1 MSHCQ
6 RFALRICKPDWS
18 IYDPSELRLFGPMA
32 SNLPKNIEQLLKEA
46 TKGVDRVAAFRS
58 YVKLLDTGYKTS
70 EKLGGELRKQERTY
84 NKLKEDHTFFARH
97 RAKVDV
103 LLRAMRETYT
113 NSTKALR
120 MFEELAQHYP
130 AQYVF
135 DVCKLGSYRLGL
147 VQGWSFL
154 SIQSASRIEAD
165 QNYVNVVIPA
175 IAQVLPNHR
184 DYVELRNSGI
194 EERVQAELDKLNEMR
209 RVKSEIDTG
218 LPKWSDAMKALAE
231 EMKAEDL
238 ALLNQQE
245 RTVQEKL
252 AAGTVF
258 KFANS
263 A

>member
-1 MSHCQ
+1 
-6 RFALRICKPDWS
+6 
-18 IYDPSELRLFGPMA
+18 MA
-32 SNLPKNIEQLLKEA
+32 STLPNNLEKLLKEA
-46 TKGVDRVAAFRS
+46 TKGVDAVEAFRS
-58 YVKLLDTGYKTS
+58 YVKLLDAGYKS
-70 EKLGGELRKQERTY
+70 AEKLGSEIRKQERNY
-84 NKLKEDHTFFARH
+84 NRLKEDHAFFSRH

-103 LLRAMRETYT
+103 LLRAMRETFV

-120 MFEELAQHYP
+120 TLEELAQNYP

-135 DVCKLGSYRLGL
+135 DVCNLGSYRLGS

-154 SIQSASRIEAD
+154 SIQSASRTDAD
-165 QNYVNVVIPA
+165 QNYANAVIPA

-194 EERVQAELDKLNEMR
+194 EERIQSEFDKLNEMR
-209 RVKSEIDTG
+209 RVKAEIDNN
-218 LPKWSDAMKALAE
+218 LPKWSDAMKALAD
-231 EMKAEDL
+231 EMKPADIER
-238 ALLNQQE
+238 LNAQE

-252 AAGTVF
+252 KAGTVF

>member
-1 MSHCQ
+1 M
-6 RFALRICKPDWS
+6 
-18 IYDPSELRLFGPMA
+18 
-32 SNLPKNIEQLLKEA
+32 
-46 TKGVDRVAAFRS
+46 
-58 YVKLLDTGYKTS
+58 
-70 EKLGGELRKQERTY
+70 
-84 NKLKEDHTFFARH
+84 
-97 RAKVDV
+97 
-103 LLRAMRETYT
+103 
-113 NSTKALR
+113 
-120 MFEELAQHYP
+120 
-130 AQYVF
+130 
-135 DVCKLGSYRLGL
+135 
-147 VQGWSFL
+147 
-154 SIQSASRIEAD
+154 
-165 QNYVNVVIPA
+165 
-175 IAQVLPNHR
+175 LPNHR

>member
-1 MSHCQ
+1 
-6 RFALRICKPDWS
+6 
-18 IYDPSELRLFGPMA
+18 MA
-32 SNLPKNIEQLLKEA
+32 TELPKNIEQLLKEA
-46 TKGVDRVAAFRS
+46 TKGVDRVEAFRA
-58 YVKLLDTGYKTS
+58 YVKLLDTSYKTT
-70 EKLGGELRKQERTY
+70 EKLGAELRKQERNY
-84 NKLKEDHTFFARH
+84 NKLKEDKTFFDRH

-120 MFEELAQHYP
+120 TLEELAQHYP

-135 DVCKLGSYRLGL
+135 DVCNLGSYRLGP
-147 VQGWSFL
+147 VQGWAFL

-165 QNYVNVVIPA
+165 QNYVNAVIPA

-184 DYVELRNSGI
+184 DYMELRNAGI
-194 EERVQAELDKLNEMR
+194 EERIQAELDKLNEMR
-209 RVKSEIDTG
+209 RVKSEIDMG
-218 LPKWSDAMKALAE
+218 LPKWSDAMKALAH
-231 EMKAEDL
+231 EMKADDL

-245 RTVQEKL
+245 RAVQEKL
-252 AAGTVF
+252 VSGTVF

>member
-1 MSHCQ
+1 M
-6 RFALRICKPDWS
+6 
-18 IYDPSELRLFGPMA
+18 
-32 SNLPKNIEQLLKEA
+32 
-46 TKGVDRVAAFRS
+46 
-58 YVKLLDTGYKTS
+58 
-70 EKLGGELRKQERTY
+70 
-84 NKLKEDHTFFARH
+84 KEDHAFFSRH

-103 LLRAMRETYT
+103 LLRAMRETFV

-120 MFEELAQHYP
+120 TLEELAQNYP

-135 DVCKLGSYRLGL
+135 DVCNLGSYRLGS

-154 SIQSASRIEAD
+154 SIQSASRTDAD
-165 QNYVNVVIPA
+165 QNYANAVIPA

-194 EERVQAELDKLNEMR
+194 EERIQSEFDKLNEMR
-209 RVKSEIDTG
+209 RVKAEIDNN
-218 LPKWSDAMKALAE
+218 LPKWSDAMKALAD
-231 EMKAEDL
+231 EMKPADIER
-238 ALLNQQE
+238 LNAQE

-252 AAGTVF
+252 KAGTVF

>member
-1 MSHCQ
+1 
-6 RFALRICKPDWS
+6 
-18 IYDPSELRLFGPMA
+18 MA
-32 SNLPKNIEQLLKEA
+32 TNLPKNIEQLLKEA
-46 TKGVDRVAAFRS
+46 TKGTDRVAAFRA
-58 YVKLLDTGYKTS
+58 YVKLLDTGYKTVD
-70 EKLGGELRKQERTY
+70 KLNGEIRKQERHY
-84 NKLKEDHTFFARH
+84 NRLKEDQTFFARH

-103 LLRAMRETYT
+103 LLRAMRETYN

-120 MFEELAQHYP
+120 TLEELAQNYP
-130 AQYVF
+130 PQYVF
-135 DVCKLGSYRLGL
+135 DVCNLGSYRLGA

-154 SIQSASRIEAD
+154 SIQSASRLDAN
-165 QNYVNVVIPA
+165 QNYANNVIPA

-184 DYVELRNSGI
+184 DYVELRNAGI

-209 RVKSEIDTG
+209 RAKAEIDMG
-218 LPKWSDAMKALAE
+218 LPKWSDAMKALAD
-231 EMKAEDL
+231 EMKPEDL

-252 AAGTVF
+252 RAGTVF